1 MPKLS
6 HKLLIALKT
15 GERPQ
20 YRIAQAAG
28 LHPSTLSK
36 LVSGIEPVHEND
48 VRVLRIGKVLRLP
61 IKDLFERR

>member
-6 HKLLIALKT
+6 RKLLVALKA
-15 GERPQ
+15 GARPM
-20 YRIAQAAG
+20 YKVAHEAG

-36 LVSGIEPVHEND
+36 LVSGIEPVREND
-48 VRVLRIGKVLRLP
+48 ERVLRIGKALRLP